1 MNEIKYQITQLI
13 FLILL
18 GLGAY
23 WALTHLDNGVSYT
36 SEKLVQQQDLTEQ
49 NDIEDQ
55 EIDLFPE
62 VEIGE
67 RSETPTEE
75 TESTPSESETSSQP
89 SQQQQSSSHPELVS
103 ALEKL
108 ISDNIYMKVGSRGT
122 RVGTVQKYL
131 ALYFS
136 DKNVSVDNDYGNGT
150 RDLVREFQ
158 TKEGLDAD
166 GQAGPSTY
174 QKMIDLLKKNS

>member
-36 SEKLVQQQDLTEQ
+36 SEKLVQQQDLTER

-55 EIDLFPE
+55 EINLLPE
-62 VEIGE
+62 VETGE
-67 RSETPTEE
+67 SSESSLEE
-75 TESTPSESETSSQP
+75 TESTPSEAETPSQP
-89 SQQQQSSSHPELVS
+89 SQQQNSSHPELVS

-131 ALYFS
+131 ALYFP